1 MRHIRSKVFLYLGV
15 MMVAFFMPL
24 MPVMRKAVTTV
35 KMAEVAEPVTRE
47 ATYSENTADIVLSGA
62 QKEKITGIYTGLA
75 VGIVDDYL
83 NVYTEP
89 DESSEVAGKLF
100 TDNIAEV
107 VESGSE
113 WTRLVSGELEGYVS
127 TPYLC
132 FDDEA
137 EAIGGDMTATVM
149 SDVAYVYAGPDK
161 SEVAYTF
168 ENGVELPAVGK
179 CGDYMIVSTDNGDGY
194 VIDAD
199 MALNYNLPFGK
210 TVEEIAAEEAA
221 AAEAARKAEEA
232 KAAKIAAAMQ
242 NIDVSYNP
250 TMNVSEQEVWILACV
265 IDWEAAWES
274 YDGKLAVA
282 NVVLNRIRNTRYP
295 NSIPGVVYARAQFSG
310 VSDGAGGPSSAFQ
323 ARLNAGP
330 RNQEC
335 LKAAMDALSGTNNVG
350 NYTAFRPSYSVA
362 LETLSS
368 FTIIGSHVF
377 Y

>member
-1 MRHIRSKVFLYLGV
+1 MRHIRSKVFLHLGV

-24 MPVMRKAVTTV
+24 MPVVRRAVTTV
-35 KMAEVAEPVTRE
+35 KMTEVAEPVTRE

-62 QKEKITGIYTGLA
+62 QEEKITGIYTGLA

-113 WTRLVSGELEGYVS
+113 WTRLVSGDLEGYVS

-161 SEVAYTF
+161 SEVTYTL
-168 ENGVELPAVGK
+168 ENGEELPAVGK

-194 VIDAD
+194 VIEAD

-265 IDWEAAWES
+265 VDWEAAWES

-295 NSIPGVVYARAQFSG
+295 NSIAGVVYARAQFSG

>member
-24 MPVMRKAVTTV
+24 MPVMRKAVTTL
-35 KMAEVAEPVTRE
+35 KMVEVAEPVTRE

-62 QKEKITGIYTGLA
+62 QKEKVTGIYTGLA

-161 SEVAYTF
+161 SEVAYTL